1 MFAWSARV
9 CKSTKEIISGSSNN
23 SVVYA
28 APATCLTPR
37 RQPGGR
43 RQPHGRR
50 QSSARRH
57 AGGCVATTKGHQDQ
71 LGSQTNIP
79 VKVSLQFYDEDCNF
93 EHHMAFEQTFGLASY
108 TKGSF
113 FEIANIF
120 DNN

>member
-43 RQPHGRR
+43 RQP
-50 QSSARRH
+50 SARRH
-57 AGGCVATTKGHQDQ
+57 AGGYVATTKGHQDQ